1 MNFCNLTRNTDPPTS
16 QEAARTVGKSLN
28 DLQATVLEFIRQRGT
43 VIDSDLVAWGVS
55 QGYAE
60 STLRKR
66 RTELSQM
73 GLLELVGQRK
83 NQRGRKEL
91 VWQVTPS
98 QTVMF

>member
-1 MNFCNLTRNTDPPTS
+1 MNLSSLARSTDPDTS
-16 QEAARTVGKSLN
+16 HSAAQSVEAKLS
-28 DLQATVLEFIRQRGT
+28 DLQRVVLDYIRSKGT
-43 VIDSDLVAWGVS
+43 VIDSDLVAWALS

-66 RTELSQM
+66 RTELAQM
-73 GLLELVGQRK
+73 GLLELVGRRK

-91 VWQVTPS
+91 VWQAIPS

>member
-1 MNFCNLTRNTDPPTS
+1 MNLSSLVRNIDPDTS
-16 QEAARTVGKSLN
+16 LAAARAVEPRLS
-28 DLQATVLEFIRQRGT
+28 DLQKIVWEYIRSRGT
-43 VIDSDLVAWGVS
+43 VIDSDLVAWGIS

-98 QTVMF
+98 QIAMF

>member
-1 MNFCNLTRNTDPPTS
+1 MIFCSLSRNTDPPTS
-16 QEAARTVGKSLN
+16 HDAARTVEKKLN

-43 VIDSDLVAWGVS
+43 VIDSDLVARGVS

>member
-1 MNFCNLTRNTDPPTS
+1 MNLSSLVRGTNPGTS
-16 QEAARTVGKSLN
+16 VAAAAAVEPRLS
-28 DLQATVLEFIRQRGT
+28 DLQKIVWEYIRSRGT
-43 VIDSDLVAWGVS
+43 VIDSDLVSWGIS

-73 GLLELVGQRK
+73 GLLELCGQRK